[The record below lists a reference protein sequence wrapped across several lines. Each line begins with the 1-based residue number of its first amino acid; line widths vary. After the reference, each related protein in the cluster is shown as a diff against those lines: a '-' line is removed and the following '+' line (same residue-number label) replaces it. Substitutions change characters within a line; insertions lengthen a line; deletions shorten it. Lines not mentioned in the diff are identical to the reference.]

1 MFEAG
6 RYVVGQ
12 YIDRAR
18 TRQTLRLRGLKNA
31 GTQVYRTLTAE
42 DFGIQKAH
50 GGETT

>member
-18 TRQTLRLRGLKNA
+18 TRQTLRLRGLTGA
-31 GTQVYRTLTAE
+31 DTEAYRTLTGA
-42 DFGIQKAH
+42 DFGIQDDH
-50 GGETT
+50 GGEAQ